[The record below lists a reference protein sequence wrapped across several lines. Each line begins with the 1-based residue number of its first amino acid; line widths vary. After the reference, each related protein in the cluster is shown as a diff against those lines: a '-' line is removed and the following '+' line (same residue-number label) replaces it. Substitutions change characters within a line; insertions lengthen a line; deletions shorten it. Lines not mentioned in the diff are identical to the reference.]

1 MEDRLWRLME
11 TGTRPTFRRTEKTLK
26 NEMRRSPEKYKDQHV
41 TLITFHVSAWT
52 KLLNWII
59 IFSVCGEE
67 VSEAQKIRCFVW
79 SLPPGKWPSLHP
91 LYKVQPL
98 YHIPPYK
105 CLPQSCTASGNQA
118 TFHVRTEAWEG
129 ETTCQRAPGFLWQKW
144 DESQGFWLPAS
155 CYSGSNRLL
164 DYIFTCELSLGNE
177 VSLVYVS

>member
-1 MEDRLWRLME
+1 ME
-11 TGTRPTFRRTEKTLK
+11 TGTGPTFRRTEKTLK

-98 YHIPPYK
+98 YHILPYK
-105 CLPQSCTASGNQA
+105 CLPQSCTSSGNQA
-118 TFHVRTEAWEG
+118 TLHVRTEAWEG
-129 ETTCQRAPGFLWQKW
+129 EQ
-144 DESQGFWLPAS
+144 PAREPLGS
-155 CYSGSNRLL
+155 YVRSGMRVKVSDFQPPVILTATDCWIIYSHVN
-164 DYIFTCELSLGNE
+164 
-177 VSLVYVS
+177 